1 MGPLLPAQIY
11 TLGPE
16 HSGMPVMNGHSEL
29 TSLLIQLLE
38 CMRSEQGSRTKGEVL
53 NSCPWAGLLRG
64 LSRGRESKRALSSW
78 VQAVKAKVEANHP
91 CHSKE
96 HCRF

>member
-29 TSLLIQLLE
+29 TSLLTQPLE
-38 CMRSEQGSRTKGEVL
+38 CMRSEQGSRTKGGLL
-53 NSCPWAGLLRG
+53 NSFPWAALLRG
-64 LSRGRESKRALSSW
+64 LSKGGGRGRELLAPGSR
-78 VQAVKAKVEANHP
+78 Q
-91 CHSKE
+91 
-96 HCRF
+96 